1 MVFSLFLFLIVVTSC
16 KRCWR
21 ETHDGLL
28 KWFDFITMLKKYQ
41 PQCRYKYCENIRK
54 TCLKVHTHCTGGGE
68 GKFSSFTFSH
78 NLTVGVFHQCCMWRF
93 DWFLVLC
100 WQKVSQSDRVKHRS
114 DCQNAVLIV
123 TRLRLC
129 PLNTLF
135 ISSSG
140 VQDAAVNEV
149 SQWWSSEPSPF
160 HFSSCFW
167 CSFLEVISVH
177 NTLVTH

>member
-1 MVFSLFLFLIVVTSC
+1 MFISLFFFLIVVTSC

-78 NLTVGVFHQCCMWRF
+78 VLTVGVSTSAACKDLICFCLLR
-93 DWFLVLC
+93 

-114 DCQNAVLIV
+114 DCQNTVLIK

-140 VQDAAVNEV
+140 VQDAPSIEV